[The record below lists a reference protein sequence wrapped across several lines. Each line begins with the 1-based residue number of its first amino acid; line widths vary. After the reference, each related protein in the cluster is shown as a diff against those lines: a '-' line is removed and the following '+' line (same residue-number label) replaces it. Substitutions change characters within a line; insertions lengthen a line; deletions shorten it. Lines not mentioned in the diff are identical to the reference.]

1 MMLRPILRTLPAW
14 VFLILL
20 AASVEDRPAQA
31 ADSSARI
38 NAPAP
43 DFAATDSYGKTRKLS
58 EQKGKIVVL
67 EWTNNGCPFVGKHY
81 GSGNMQSLQKRY
93 TTQGV
98 VWLTVVSSA
107 PGTQGYVT
115 AAEANRDTER
125 RGATPTAVLL
135 DPTGAL
141 GHLYGAQAT
150 PHMYVI
156 NADGQLVYMG
166 AIDDTPSADPSD
178 IASSR
183 NYVAAAIEELKA
195 GKHVTV
201 SATRAYGCSVKYA
214 SGG

>member
-1 MMLRPILRTLPAW
+1 MLRSILRTLPVA
-14 VFLILL
+14 FLVLQ
-20 AASVEDRPAQA
+20 AANVENRLAQA
-31 ADSSARI
+31 AELSARI

-81 GSGNMQSLQKRY
+81 GSGNMQRLQKTY
-93 TTQGV
+93 TGQGV
-98 VWLTVVSSA
+98 VWFTVVSSA

-125 RGATPTAVLL
+125 RGAAPTAVLL

-156 NADGQLVYMG
+156 SADGQLVYMG
-166 AIDDTPSADPSD
+166 AIDDMPSADPSD
-178 IASSR
+178 IASSK
-183 NYVAAAIEELKA
+183 NYVAAAVEELKA
-195 GKHVTV
+195 GKRVTV
-201 SATRAYGCSVKYA
+201 PATRAYGCSVKYA

>member
-1 MMLRPILRTLPAW
+1 MLGLILRTLPAW
-14 VFLILL
+14 AFLILQVPGVQNRLAL
-20 AASVEDRPAQA
+20 AAEP
-31 ADSSARI
+31 SARI

-43 DFAATDSYGKTRKLS
+43 DFTATDSNGKTRKLS

-93 TTQGV
+93 TAQGV
-98 VWLTVVSSA
+98 VWFTVVSSA
-107 PGTQGYVT
+107 PGSQGYVT

-125 RGATPTAVLL
+125 RGAAPTAVLL

-156 NADGQLVYMG
+156 SAEGQLVYMG
-166 AIDDTPSADPSD
+166 AIDDTPSADPAD

-183 NYVAAAIEELKA
+183 NYVAAALEELKA
-195 GKHVTV
+195 GKRVTV
-201 SATRAYGCSVKYA
+201 TATRAYGCSVKYA

>member
-93 TTQGV
+93 TAQGV

>member
-1 MMLRPILRTLPAW
+1 MMLRLIFRTLPAW
-14 VFLILL
+14 AFLILQGVGVADRL
-20 AASVEDRPAQA
+20 AVA
-31 ADSSARI
+31 AEPSARI

-43 DFAATDSYGKTRKLS
+43 DFTATDSNGKTRKLS

-93 TTQGV
+93 TAQGV
-98 VWLTVVSSA
+98 VWFTVVSSA
-107 PGTQGYVT
+107 PGSQGYVT

-125 RGATPTAVLL
+125 RGAAPTAVLL

-156 NADGQLVYMG
+156 SAEGQLVYMG

-183 NYVAAAIEELKA
+183 NYVAAALEELKA
-195 GKHVTV
+195 GKRVTV
-201 SATRAYGCSVKYA
+201 TATRAYGCSVKYA

>member
-20 AASVEDRPAQA
+20 AAGVEDRPAQA

-93 TTQGV
+93 TAQGV

-178 IASSR
+178 IVSSR
-183 NYVAAAIEELKA
+183 IYVAAAIEELKA

>member
-20 AASVEDRPAQA
+20 AANVEDHPAQA
-31 ADSSARI
+31 AESSARI

-43 DFAATDSYGKTRKLS
+43 DFTATDSYSKTRKLS

-93 TTQGV
+93 TAQGV

>member
-1 MMLRPILRTLPAW
+1 MLRLILRTLPAW
-14 VFLILL
+14 AFFVLQGVGVADRL
-20 AASVEDRPAQA
+20 AFA
-31 ADSSARI
+31 AEPSPRI

-43 DFAATDSYGKTRKLS
+43 DFTATDSNGKTRKLS

-93 TTQGV
+93 TAQGV
-98 VWLTVVSSA
+98 VWFTVVSSA
-107 PGTQGYVT
+107 PGSQGYVT

-125 RGATPTAVLL
+125 RGAAPTAVLL

-156 NADGQLVYMG
+156 SAEGQLAYMG

-183 NYVAAAIEELKA
+183 NYVAAALEELKA
-195 GKHVTV
+195 GKRVTV
-201 SATRAYGCSVKYA
+201 TATRAYGCSVKYA